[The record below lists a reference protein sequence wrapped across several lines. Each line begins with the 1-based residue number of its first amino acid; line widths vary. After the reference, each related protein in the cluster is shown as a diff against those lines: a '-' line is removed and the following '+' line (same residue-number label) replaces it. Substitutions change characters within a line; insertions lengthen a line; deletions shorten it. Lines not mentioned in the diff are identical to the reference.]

1 MSHQSR
7 TREILGDDMKKI
19 NAGKNHNLKGILI
32 LALGVAVIF
41 LGFKAAFG
49 TGSPFYVVSSGSMTP
64 TLNINDIILVQGNI
78 PFDRIKIGDV
88 IAFVNPND
96 HGELIVHRVAQILN
110 QNPLEIRTKGDANA
124 GSIAGIDLPITKDD
138 YIGKVAYVIPQIGY
152 LAKIF
157 FPPLNYVVIASI
169 MGIIVLAPFTR
180 KN

>member
-7 TREILGDDMKKI
+7 TKIVVDNMKKI
-19 NAGKNHNLKGILI
+19 NARKNHSVKGILI
-32 LALGVAVIF
+32 VALGVAVIF

-64 TLNINDIILVQGNI
+64 TLHVNDVILVQGNI
-78 PFDRIKIGDV
+78 PLDRIKIGDV
-88 IAFVNPND
+88 IAFANPND

-124 GSIAGIDLPITKDD
+124 GSIAGIDLPITKEN

-152 LAKIF
+152 LAKVF
-157 FPPLNYVVIASI
+157 FPPLNYIVIASI
-169 MGIIVLAPFTR
+169 MGIVALTPFSR